1 MAIIAEGE
9 HGYRA
14 RAAAFRKLG
23 ALALLPRAT
32 ALNKWLVVR
41 R

>member
-14 RAAAFRKLG
+14 RASAFRKLG

>member
-9 HGYRA
+9 YGYRA
-14 RAAAFRKLG
+14 RASAFRKQG

-32 ALNKWLVVR
+32 ALNKWLVAR
-41 R
+41 P